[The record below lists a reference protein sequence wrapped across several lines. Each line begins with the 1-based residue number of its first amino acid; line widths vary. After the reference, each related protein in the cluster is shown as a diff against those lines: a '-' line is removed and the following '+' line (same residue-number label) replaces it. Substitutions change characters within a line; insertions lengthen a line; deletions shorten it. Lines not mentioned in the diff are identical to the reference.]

1 MNKSYNL
8 PVYRRIIVISFVLV
22 ISFISILLGFPIA
35 KLMGIDPSDFMG
47 SNFQPTVKTLT
58 VIVAFAATQFLLIW
72 MVIRLFH
79 KKPLKGLGFKG
90 PILFPLLIGTGI
102 GILWQAFAYLLI
114 HVTGGAI
121 SIALIIPK
129 EVSVITMISYLLLNV
144 LFLLTLNSLKEELV
158 FRTYPIEQFNDH
170 PQLMI
175 PVIVIVSLV
184 FAAVHHI
191 LLPFQ
196 IDDFIYRFTVA
207 LVLSFVYYRWRSI
220 WLISGLH
227 NGLNLLN
234 NLTSGNY
241 KMGGLTDLTIA
252 NDPSKGMTII
262 IDVAVAIVI
271 IIIFNYIW
279 NKEKRNNKMFFKVR
293 HPLSE

>member
-8 PVYRRIIVISFVLV
+8 PVYLRIIVISLVLV
-22 ISFISILLGFPIA
+22 ISFLSILLGFPIA

-72 MVIRLFH
+72 MVIRLIH

-121 SIALIIPK
+121 SIALSIPK
-129 EVSVITMISYLLLNV
+129 EVSVITMIAYLLLNV

-196 IDDFIYRFTVA
+196 IDDFIYRFAVA
-207 LVLSFVYYRWRSI
+207 LVLSFVFYRWRSI

-252 NDPSKGMTII
+252 NDPSKGMSII
-262 IDVAVAIVI
+262 IDVAVAII
-271 IIIFNYIW
+271 FIIIFNYIW
-279 NKEKRNNKMFFKVR
+279 NKEKRNNKMFFKIR